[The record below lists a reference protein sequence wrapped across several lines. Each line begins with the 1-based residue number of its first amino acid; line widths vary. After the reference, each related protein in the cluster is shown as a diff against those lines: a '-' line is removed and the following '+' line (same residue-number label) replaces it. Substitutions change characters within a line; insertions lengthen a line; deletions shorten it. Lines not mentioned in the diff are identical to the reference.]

1 MRKNWKKMISLILT
15 AVCVF
20 VITVAPV
27 FAEAE
32 STPEYLPIEESVYDQ
47 MLSSSVYL
55 VQSITTEYTDEEL
68 ESIANAGVLFNS
80 RAVNAWFD
88 NRDDLGALVEI
99 GDSEYERDGDFVT
112 CTIHAQFEKNP
123 AIVRVFWNINTSQAT
138 DMTITVETA
147 KSVLFKEAG
156 MNTVVGVG
164 IVFCVLVFLIFV
176 ISMFKF
182 IGAGEEKKAKAAAKE
197 KAAAKSV
204 PAPAPVQAA
213 PQTDDLELQAVIAAA
228 IAMYEEEMSGSASTD
243 AYTARP
249 VRRRSN
255 WKRA

>member
-1 MRKNWKKMISLILT
+1 MRKNWKKIISLILT
-15 AVCVF
+15 VVCMLIV
-20 VITVAPV
+20 TVAPV

-32 STPEYLPIEESVYDQ
+32 STPEYLPVEETVFDQ
-47 MLSSSVYL
+47 MLSSSVSL
-55 VQSITTEYTDEEL
+55 VQSLTTAYTDEEL
-68 ESIANAGVLFNS
+68 ESIANAGILFNN
-80 RAVNAWFD
+80 RAVNAWLD
-88 NRDDLGALVEI
+88 NREELGALVEI
-99 GDSEYERDGDFVT
+99 GESSYERDGDFVT

-123 AIVRVFWNINTSQAT
+123 GIVRVFWNINTSQAT

-156 MNTVVGVG
+156 MNTIVGVG

-176 ISMFKF
+176 ISLFKY
-182 IGAGEEKKAKAAAKE
+182 IGAGEAKKTKAAEKE
-197 KAAAKSV
+197 KAPVKSA
-204 PAPAPVQAA
+204 PAPATIQAA

-228 IAMYEEEMSGSASTD
+228 IAMYEEEMGTASQD
-243 AYTARP
+243 AYTARS